1 MAEEIKRNPYTG
13 MDMATS
19 DNGNGEVVKVEDLIN
34 KPQKDWEQYTP
45 VDTLENADSELSNL
59 NDALSYTPSS
69 NGDTIKLEDLMNSES
84 SNSNELVDSLELKS
98 DELIR
103 SLTDILNI

>member
-84 SNSNELVDSLELKS
+84 SNSNELVDFLELKN